1 MGGRGSGG
9 GRGGGGAAK
18 KVPTGEGITDKN
30 ELINLYN
37 SISGNSNLSV
47 EQRVKAMHDIQER
60 IKELDAKKASD
71 LRAIVNTKNQM
82 NNETVKLALEQN
94 KLRKMNEEFRKVN
107 MSDKDYESKSL
118 ALEKQISKVSE
129 AQSRADIRTQIHYL
143 AINEKYNVRDKQATN
158 NIKSMTNSKYSYGVW
173 QTY

>member
-9 GRGGGGAAK
+9 GRGGGGTAK

-71 LRAIVNTKNQM
+71 LKQKRLDA
-82 NNETVKLALEQN
+82 LA
-94 KLRKMNEEFRKVN
+94 KAARKTSMRG
-107 MSDKDYESKSL
+107 
-118 ALEKQISKVSE
+118 KQQLIC
-129 AQSRADIRTQIHYL
+129 HL
-143 AINEKYNVRDKQATN
+143 
-158 NIKSMTNSKYSYGVW
+158 
-173 QTY
+173 